1 MLSEEIIVKIIKAI
15 RSNPFLKKYSD
26 IISKTPSIDVSYIND
41 ENKLEL
47 RGIRFND
54 YDEIIVTE
62 KAITHVEYHDHSN
75 ENKNVLL
82 EYDGWDELC
91 DILGV
96 DRVVLKT

>member
-26 IISKTPSIDVSYIND
+26 IICKTPSIDIGYLND
-41 ENKLEL
+41 EDKLEL

-62 KAITHVEYHDHSN
+62 KAITHVEYHNHSSSDRH
-75 ENKNVLL
+75 VLL
-82 EYDGWDELC
+82 EYNGWKDLC
-91 DILGV
+91 DILGI
-96 DRVVLKT
+96 DMKEN

>member
-1 MLSEEIIVKIIKAI
+1 MLKEETIVKIIKAI
-15 RSNPFLKKYSD
+15 RSNPFLRKYEQVTSR
-26 IISKTPSIDVSYIND
+26 TPSIDVKYINEED
-41 ENKLEL
+41 KLEL

>member
-1 MLSEEIIVKIIKAI
+1 MLKEETIVKIIKAI
-15 RSNPFLKKYSD
+15 RNNPFLRKYEQVTSR
-26 IISKTPSIDVSYIND
+26 TPSIDVKYINEED
-41 ENKLEL
+41 KLEL

>member
-62 KAITHVEYHDHSN
+62 KAITHVEYHNHSSSDRH
-75 ENKNVLL
+75 VLL
-82 EYDGWDELC
+82 EYNGWKDLC
-91 DILGV
+91 DILGI
-96 DRVVLKT
+96 DMKEN

>member
-1 MLSEEIIVKIIKAI
+1 MLKEETIVKIIKAI
-15 RSNPFLKKYSD
+15 RNNPFLRKYEQV
-26 IISKTPSIDVSYIND
+26 ISRTPSIDVRYIND
-41 ENKLEL
+41 EDKLEL
-47 RGIRFND
+47 CGIRFND

-62 KAITHVEYHDHSN
+62 KAITHVGYHDHSN
-75 ENKNVLL
+75 KDKNVLL